1 MSSESQRRVDAIRSF
16 VRRRG
21 WIGGIVALVGVGL
34 VFLDLGL
41 TRATLRQIQPTVD
54 NPSGR
59 IGTMH
64 FGAWQISLLAIA
76 IIAMFCG
83 LLVFSVWADFRS
95 ARSNQRPAQVKK
107 LSNALDEA
115 LKTISSVRIEVEE
128 GQKVLSRL
136 REEIDTNKDLARL
149 TSDQSK
155 AVEELVRK
163 ELRRERLPSLW
174 VQIIVGLLLIG
185 VGILIAH
192 A

>member
-1 MSSESQRRVDAIRSF
+1 MSSESQRRVDAVRSF

-21 WIGGIVALVGVGL
+21 WVGGMIALFG
-34 VFLDLGL
+34 LGL
-41 TRATLRQIQPTVD
+41 AFFDLRLTRSTYRQFPPTA
-54 NPSGR
+54 NEPSGHV
-59 IGTMH
+59 GTMH
-64 FGAWQISLLAIA
+64 SGAWQVSLLAAA

-83 LLVFSVWADFRS
+83 LLVFSVWAEFRS
-95 ARSNQRPAQVKK
+95 ASSNHRPAQVKK
-107 LSNALDEA
+107 LSDALDEA

-136 REEIDTNKDLARL
+136 REEITTNKDLARL
-149 TSDQSK
+149 TFDQSK